1 MTPTKEEMI
10 AALLHARESLFADGR
25 EFICYALP
33 HTDAGDA
40 VRAMIQKRLYPTTTL
55 GGWMQEPWRTRYAL
69 LTDRQ
74 RTLYRVQWIDAMIL
88 ELRTG
93 CPPIAS
99 AADFPTFESFE

>member
-10 AALLHARESLFADGR
+10 AALLYARERLFADDC

-33 HTDAGDA
+33 RTDAGDA
-40 VRAMIQKRLYPTTTL
+40 VRLMVRKRLYPTTTL
-55 GGWMQEPWRTRYAL
+55 GGWMQVPWRTRYDL
-69 LTDRQ
+69 LSIRQ
-74 RTLYRVQWIDAMIL
+74 RTLYRIQWIDAMIL

-99 AADFPTFESFE
+99 AADLPTFESFE